1 MKRQCLECTYWN
13 NNPSGPASAGF
24 FWFWKVLLPKV
35 VCGLLR
41 LSIAKSMGS
50 FKGRLKTAWL
60 VIPHYIVSADGGR
73 KQCQIE
79 FYVLNVMA
87 KEEPPA
93 LHVVALAKHQS

>member
-1 MKRQCLECTYWN
+1 MATIQLARERSGRVDLDHFFNSEFRASFLVTSAAPIKQDQVLRQ
-13 NNPSGPASAGF
+13 
-24 FWFWKVLLPKV
+24 
-35 VCGLLR
+35 R
-41 LSIAKSMGS
+41 
-50 FKGRLKTAWL
+50 
-60 VIPHYIVSADGGR
+60 GR

>member
-1 MKRQCLECTYWN
+1 MSSDRTPTRLRFAKAINRQIY
-13 NNPSGPASAGF
+13 
-24 FWFWKVLLPKV
+24 
-35 VCGLLR
+35 
-41 LSIAKSMGS
+41 GS

-60 VIPHYIVSADGGR
+60 VIPHYIVSADRGR